1 MKFTKAI
8 EVKNIFNKISY
19 KYDFL
24 NNLLSFGLHRLWKRK
39 LVNLLEP
46 LNGEDWADL
55 CCGTGDLAFLISE
68 RVSPMGSI
76 TGIDSA
82 EDILNIDSA
91 EDILNIAKKKSELKK
106 NKFIKWEIKDVLEI
120 NDYSKNF
127 DGICMSYGLRNL
139 NNVEEGIKK
148 VFDLLKDKGRAGFLD
163 FNHSTRNSLS
173 NIFQKIYLRLIVVT
187 ISRLFNLG
195 PEYEYI
201 EKSISNFPKK
211 NELINIA
218 KEVGFK
224 KAEYRTILGGQM
236 GILILVK

>member
-1 MKFTKAI
+1 MKFTKTTQ
-8 EVKNIFNKISY
+8 VKNIFNKVSY

-24 NNLLSFGLHRLWKRK
+24 NNLLSFGLHNLWKRK

-55 CCGTGDLAFLISE
+55 CCGTGDLAFLIANK
-68 RVSPMGSI
+68 VSPSGSI

-82 EDILNIDSA
+82 K
-91 EDILNIAKKKSELKK
+91 DILNIAKKKSNLRK
-106 NKFIKWEIKDVLEI
+106 NKFIKWEIIDVLKI
-120 NDYSKNF
+120 NDYSKKF

-139 NNVEEGIKK
+139 NNVKEGIKK
-148 VFDLLKDKGRAGFLD
+148 VFYLLKDKGRAGFLD
-163 FNHSTRNSLS
+163 FNHSTKNSFS
-173 NIFQKIYLRLIVVT
+173 NIFQKIYLRLIVVN
-187 ISRLFNLG
+187 ISRLFNLS

-201 EKSISNFPKK
+201 EKSIRNFPKK
-211 NELINIA
+211 NELLKIA

-224 KAEYRTILGGQM
+224 KAEYRTIFWDQM

>member
-1 MKFTKAI
+1 MKFTKTI

-39 LVNLLEP
+39 LVNLLKP

-55 CCGTGDLAFLISE
+55 CCGTGDLAFLISQ
-68 RVSPMGSI
+68 RVSPSGSI

-82 EDILNIDSA
+82 K
-91 EDILNIAKKKSELKK
+91 DILNIAKKKSEIRK

-148 VFDLLKDKGRAGFLD
+148 VFYLLKNKGRAGFLD
-163 FNHSTRNSLS
+163 FNHSTKNSLS
-173 NIFQKIYLRLIVVT
+173 NTFQKIYLRLIVVPV
-187 ISRLFNLG
+187 SRLFNLSQ
-195 PEYEYI
+195 EYSYI
-201 EKSISNFPKK
+201 EKSIRNFPKK
-211 NELINIA
+211 NELIKIA
-218 KEVGFK
+218 KEVGFI
-224 KAEYRTILGGQM
+224 KAEYKTIFWGQM

>member
-1 MKFTKAI
+1 MKFTKTI

-19 KYDFL
+19 RYDFL
-24 NNLLSFGLHRLWKRK
+24 NNLLSFGLHRFWKRK

-68 RVSPMGSI
+68 RVAPSGSI

-82 EDILNIDSA
+82 K
-91 EDILNIAKKKSELKK
+91 DILNIAKKKSDLKK

-120 NDYSKNF
+120 NDYSKKF

-148 VFDLLKDKGRAGFLD
+148 VFYLLKNKGRAGFLD
-163 FNHSTRNSLS
+163 FNHPTKNSLS
-173 NIFQKIYLRLIVVT
+173 SIFQKLYLRLVVVT
-187 ISRLFNLG
+187 ISRVFNLS
-195 PEYEYI
+195 PEYAYI
-201 EKSISNFPKK
+201 EKSIRNFPKK
-211 NELINIA
+211 NELLKIA
-218 KEVGFK
+218 KEIGFK
-224 KAEYRTILGGQM
+224 KAEYRNLFWGQM